1 MKWLELTAEQLP
13 EARDRAD
20 GVAMIPIGSIER
32 HGSHLPMGCDTLIVQ
47 RIAEEVEAR
56 EQVVVL
62 PVMTYTFVPQPM
74 YQMGAIN
81 VKSALLLDYLATVL
95 DEVHRNGFG
104 KLVLLHAHGG
114 NIPMSQA
121 ILQYVIEESKPYALY
136 SIPPWAGAK
145 LDEVQETPEVGHACE
160 LETSIALAVCPE
172 LVHME
177 AISHQQTFP
186 ADKDLDVGVAQTPVD
201 WIARY
206 PTCCTG
212 DPLAATV
219 EKGKLLKQMWVDN
232 VVDTLRKIKRDQ
244 VVLNWM
250 SRPKRH

>member
-13 EARDRAD
+13 EAREKAD

-47 RIAEEVEAR
+47 RIAQEVEAR
-56 EQVVVL
+56 EPVVVL
-62 PVMTYTFVPQPM
+62 PVMTYTFVPQPT
-74 YQMGAIN
+74 YELGAVS
-81 VKSALLLDYLATVL
+81 VKSSVLLQYLAAIL

-104 KLVLLHAHGG
+104 KIVLLHGHGG
-114 NIPMSQA
+114 NIPMSDA
-121 ILQYVIEESKPYALY
+121 ILQYVIEESKQYALY
-136 SIPPWAGAK
+136 SIPPWGGAK
-145 LDEVQETPEVGHACE
+145 LDEVQETNEVGHACE
-160 LETSIALAVCPE
+160 LETSIALAICPK
-172 LVHME
+172 LVHLD
-177 AISHQQTFP
+177 AIKHQQTFP

-219 EKGKLLKQMWVDN
+219 EKGKSLKWMWVDN
-232 VVDTLRKIKRDQ
+232 VVETLQKIKRDQ
-244 VVLNWM
+244 VVPNWM
-250 SRPKRH
+250 LRPKRH